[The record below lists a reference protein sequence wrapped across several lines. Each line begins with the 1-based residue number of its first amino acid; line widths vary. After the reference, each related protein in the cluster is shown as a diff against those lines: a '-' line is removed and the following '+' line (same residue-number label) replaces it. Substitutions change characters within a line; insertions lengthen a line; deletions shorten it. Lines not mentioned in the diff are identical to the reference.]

1 MKKTLKTLDK
11 KAGEHYSK
19 AKVFFRMGR
28 YEEALQASE
37 DAETVWRQ
45 MADLL
50 SENGEE
56 GEKQKILGLIFEV
69 RSSAGMALFK
79 MDRYEEALEVVDEA
93 LKAKPES
100 PTEWSNRGF
109 VLSALGRYE
118 EALEA
123 FDKSLALNPDST
135 EALTSKGVVFFR
147 TGQPEKA
154 LEAFDAALAVVPK
167 EASDW
172 ACKLPRFSFFSRNKA
187 PVLRPNKAEPW
198 YWKGRVFESL
208 GEKEKAL
215 EAYKKALESNPEHLN
230 SLLSGG
236 ALLCEF
242 KEYKEAFKCY
252 TKALKLSPGNPA
264 AKAGKEICEENIQ

>member
-11 KAGEHYSK
+11 KAEENYSK
-19 AKVFFRMGR
+19 AKVFFQMKR
-28 YEEALQASE
+28 YEEALQAYR
-37 DAETVWRQ
+37 DAETVWQ
-45 MADLL
+45 QVAALL
-50 SENGEE
+50 SENGKEE
-56 GEKQKILGLIFEV
+56 DSQKVLSLICEV

-79 MDRYEEALEVVDEA
+79 IGRYDEALAVVDET
-93 LKAKPES
+93 LEAKPES

-123 FDKSLALNPDST
+123 LDKSLALNPDST
-135 EALTSKGVVFFR
+135 EVLTSRGIVFFR

-154 LEAFDAALAVVPK
+154 LEAFEAALAVEPK
-167 EASDW
+167 SASDW

-198 YWKGRVFESL
+198 YWKGKVFESL
-208 GEKEKAL
+208 DEKEKAL
-215 EAYKKALESNPEHLN
+215 EAYKTALESDPEHLN

-236 ALLCEF
+236 DLLCEF
-242 KEYKEAFKCY
+242 REYKEAFKCY
-252 TKALKLSPGNPA
+252 TRALRLSPGNPV
-264 AKAGKEICEENIQ
+264 AKAGKELCEQSIP

>member
-1 MKKTLKTLDK
+1 MKKTLKNLDK

-28 YEEALQASE
+28 YEEALQAYK
-37 DAETVWRQ
+37 DAETVWMQ
-45 MADLL
+45 VADLL
-50 SENGEE
+50 SENGKEE
-56 GEKQKILGLIFEV
+56 ENQKVLNLVFEV

-79 MDRYEEALEVVDEA
+79 IGKYEEALAVVDVA
-93 LKAKPES
+93 LKTKPES

-109 VLSALGRYE
+109 VLSALGHYE

-135 EALTSKGVVFFR
+135 EVLTSRGIVFFR
-147 TGQPEKA
+147 TGKPEKA
-154 LEAFDAALAVVPK
+154 LEVFEEALAVEPK

-198 YWKGRVFESL
+198 YWKGKVFKSQ
-208 GEKEKAL
+208 GNKEKAL

-230 SLLSGG
+230 SLLNGG
-236 ALLCEF
+236 DLLCEF

-252 TKALKLSPGNPA
+252 TKALKLSPANSS
-264 AKAGKEICEENIQ
+264 AKAGKELCEQKIP